1 MQRAPMIRNR
11 NNQLPAVVLL
21 GITCAAGCGSAAE
34 SDATR
39 PREDSSLSNAEVL
52 EENGNSEST
61 ASAQAADESAGPD
74 ATEGGEPSTA
84 ADEAPVFPE
93 NVAAEAPVDEEME
106 PAEPSVPMQPVR
118 VRFESLADGET
129 IECGDILEDVG
140 ELELTRRLTEL
151 RFFVAG
157 LSLIAADGTTVPVTL
172 TEDDQ
177 WQQASLGLIDLDENE
192 GECRGS
198 PGMNDVLLGEVPE
211 GEYTGLT
218 FSVGV
223 PSAMYG
229 EDLASGG
236 APLDRSDMQWPWA
249 PIYNYFFLA
258 VTTEDPDGILPSSG
272 PPQTDVYSSFVVGG
286 LPAPDEDGNDVW
298 LPLVTLDGFSP
309 KENLVGVEVAE
320 LVRALDLTTNGSCIG
335 SNLPPPPIVEGC
347 SDAIAVLGVDPVSGS
362 MVTEQRVFSAR

>member
-1 MQRAPMIRNR
+1 MIRKR
-11 NNQLPAVVLL
+11 NHEFPAVVFL
-21 GITCAAGCGSAAE
+21 GVTCALGCGSAAE
-34 SDATR
+34 SDTTR
-39 PREDSSLSNAEVL
+39 PREDGSPSSAEVL
-52 EENGNSEST
+52 EENGNSGSA
-61 ASAQAADESAGPD
+61 ASAQTADED
-74 ATEGGEPSTA
+74 AAPESFETTEGGEPSA
-84 ADEAPVFPE
+84 ADDEAPALPQD
-93 NVAAEAPVDEEME
+93 VAAEAPVDEEME
-106 PAEPSVPMQPVR
+106 PVVPSVPMQPVR
-118 VRFESLADGET
+118 LRFETLADGET

-177 WQQASLGLIDLDENE
+177 WQQASLGLIDLDENR
-192 GECRGS
+192 GQCRGS

-229 EDLASGG
+229 EDLASGD

-258 VTTEDPDGILPSSG
+258 VTTEDPDSLLAAGG
-272 PPQTDVYSSFVVGG
+272 PPLTELYASFVVGG

-298 LPLVTLDGFSP
+298 LPLVTLDGFDA
-309 KENLVGVEVAE
+309 KENLVGVEVTE
-320 LVRALDLTTNGSCIG
+320 LVRALDLTTSGSCMG
-335 SNLPPPPIVEGC
+335 TNLPPASSIGGC
-347 SDAIAVLGVDPVSGS
+347 SDAIATLGVDPVSGS
-362 MVTEQRVFSAR
+362 MVSEQRVFSAR